1 MGFLFCKTIQIIYKR
16 PYVCHVKGKGLNV
29 MEKKIYTPQEKFCIG
44 YAAETSTER
53 IPTEYCKL
61 YPRNRLVN
69 MITIVIAFYEN
80 MSA

>member
-1 MGFLFCKTIQIIYKR
+1 
-16 PYVCHVKGKGLNV
+16 

-61 YPRNRLVN
+61 YPRFRLVN
-69 MITIVIAFYEN
+69 MITIVIAFYAN